1 MSQFLNHFII
11 YRLYFSAKKT
21 KKQDIIKYVKNRK
34 QYYREFTD
42 SAAYDLVM
50 FKWVA

>member
-11 YRLYFSAKKT
+11 YRLYFSAKLT
-21 KKQDIIKYVKNRK
+21 KKQDIIKYVKK
-34 QYYREFTD
+34 KPYYREFTD